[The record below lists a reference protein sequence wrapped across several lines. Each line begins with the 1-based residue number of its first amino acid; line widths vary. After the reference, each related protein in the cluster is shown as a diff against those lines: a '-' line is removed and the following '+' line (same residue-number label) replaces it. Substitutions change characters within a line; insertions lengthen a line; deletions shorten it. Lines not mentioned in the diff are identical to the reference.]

1 MLIDVIGFILSGVM
15 LVFLVSFVL
24 LGYALMKNKADLI
37 SLSRRA
43 MIISFVAFAAA
54 VTGLQI
60 IFHY

>member
-43 MIISFVAFAAA
+43 MIISFVVFAAA

>member
-15 LVFLVSFVL
+15 LIFLVSFAL

-43 MIISFVAFAAA
+43 MIISFVAFAVA

-60 IFHY
+60 IFNY

>member
-1 MLIDVIGFILSGVM
+1 MLIDVIGFVLSGVM

>member
-43 MIISFVAFAAA
+43 MIISFVVFAVA
-54 VTGLQI
+54 VTALQI